1 MCYKSSIN
9 IRCHLNELY
18 RSRPAP
24 NRNLL
29 FGFVAASLCLL
40 LALPAFADG
49 SGRFEIVNADF
60 RADDGIWVA
69 DARADLELSDEAFA
83 ALENGVALTIQYQ
96 FTVTRARTL
105 WPDKRIVEHKR
116 DIELQYNSLSRRYV
130 VRDLNTGEQASY
142 ATVFSALRQIGR
154 IRDFPI
160 LPEARIDPDDRYN
173 FSMRVV
179 LNREKLPGPMQVLV
193 FWRGDF
199 SLESEWFRWTLK

>member
-9 IRCHLNELY
+9 IRCHLNESY
-18 RSRPAP
+18 RSQPAP

-142 ATVFSALRQIGR
+142 ARLAAFAISRSCRKQELTRMIGTIFRCGLYSIAKDCQDPCRFWCSGGVISALKVSG
-154 IRDFPI
+154 F
-160 LPEARIDPDDRYN
+160 
-173 FSMRVV
+173 
-179 LNREKLPGPMQVLV
+179 G
-193 FWRGDF
+193 GH
-199 SLESEWFRWTLK
+199 